1 MEDNLG
7 INIFKLV
14 VRNPSDSN
22 FRLACWLSGVEL
34 PSTNLHQFWI
44 RVEMSNYQKCS
55 LLWREAGRILII
67 NHTFIMLG
75 LSIFTAWNIL
85 EAEGYMKSIERD
97 RPINLERVTR
107 IMNTP
112 EAIPQE
118 LQEIMNE
125 LHAKLE
131 IAGEGLDLFHA
142 LKKVHKHIH
151 ENPENL
157 LFLKDEQVAEIVR
170 ACEIT
175 QDLTIK
181 TTTKK
186 APKAKTSNDLILAD
200 NSLDFGDTSGMS
212 LKELMASKKK

>member
-7 INIFKLV
+7 INIFKFV
-14 VRNPSDSN
+14 VAKPNESN
-22 FRLACWLSGVEL
+22 FRLACWLIAPDLIMPAE
-34 PSTNLHQFWI
+34 TLHQFWL
-44 RVEMSNYQKCS
+44 RVEGHTYRPCIIY
-55 LLWREAGRILII
+55 REEASRILIV
-67 NHTFIMLG
+67 NQ
-75 LSIFTAWNIL
+75 TAIL
-85 EAEGYMKSIERD
+85 TGVSFNQIYEVLEGKE
-97 RPINLERVTR
+97 
-107 IMNTP
+107 MNTP
-112 EAIPQE
+112 EAIPVE
-118 LQEIMNE
+118 LQEIMDE

-181 TTTKK
+181 TTAKK
-186 APKAKTSNDLILAD
+186 ASKPKASNDLILAD

>member
-7 INIFKLV
+7 INIFKFVVANADNSINLKFAHWLLKPSGFLPPKGTMYQVWYKLGTTAIVWGHEVSGALV
-14 VRNPSDSN
+14 MTP
-22 FRLACWLSGVEL
+22 LYL
-34 PSTNLHQFWI
+34 
-44 RVEMSNYQKCS
+44 
-55 LLWREAGRILII
+55 
-67 NHTFIMLG
+67 
-75 LSIFTAWNIL
+75 
-85 EAEGYMKSIERD
+85 
-97 RPINLERVTR
+97 PINLEVLEGK
-107 IMNTP
+107 IMNETL
-112 EAIPQE
+112 AIPQE

-186 APKAKTSNDLILAD
+186 ASKPKASNDLILAD